1 MATTTTIVMS
11 FKDPVEKTFKL
22 SVRDVNPEINEDN
35 INALMDNIVANNV
48 IETEYGALAS
58 KEKAEVIVKEV
69 TEVNL
74 V

>member
-58 KEKAEVIVKEV
+58 KQKAEVIVKEV